1 MRYKNIIFD
10 FDGVL
15 AESLQIKTNAFYK
28 LYEKFDREIAQKVV
42 DHHEANGGMS
52 RYDKFPYYHKKFL
65 NKDISESEISQLLDN
80 FSKIVVDA
88 VINVEE
94 VKGAHW
100 FLEKYYKKCNYW
112 IVSATPTVEMIEIAR
127 KRGIADFFIKIYG
140 SPSDKKEVAKKILKE
155 NNLAINETVFL
166 GDAKSDFDAAKSNNI
181 DFILR
186 STNENKNLFRNKN
199 MVRFKDY
206 HELNKILDNQ

>member
-1 MRYKNIIFD
+1 LRYKNIIFD

-65 NKDISESEISQLLDN
+65 NKDISESEISQLSDN